1 MIFSRTI
8 GNAAP
13 STKPQSRL
21 KTGLFA
27 SVLTIALSGCVS
39 TAPKLGGSSDNLISG
54 SAGGA
59 NAQGQN
65 TALESCDAPLGTMSL
80 FEDKTLPWW
89 NRYFSD
95 YPQLGSTL
103 PVLRLMI
110 QQSNCFVVVE
120 RGKAFEAINRE
131 RELANS
137 GELRESSNFGQGQL
151 VSADYT
157 ASPSVQFSKKGTGG
171 IGGAV
176 VGSLLGS
183 VGSALAGSL
192 KSNEAATTILLI
204 DNRSGVQVSAA
215 TGSAKNFD
223 FRLFGGLF
231 KGGFAGAGGFSNTPE
246 GKIVTAAFVDS
257 YNQMVKSLRNY
268 KTQEVE
274 GGLGTGGQLKVQ

>member
-1 MIFSRTI
+1 MICSFSSSKLASTLI
-8 GNAAP
+8 AA
-13 STKPQSRL
+13 
-21 KTGLFA
+21 GLA
-27 SVLTIALSGCVS
+27 VALSGCVS
-39 TAPKLGGSSDNLISG
+39 TAPKLGGSSDNLITG
-54 SAGGA
+54 GAGGA

-65 TALESCDAPLGTMSL
+65 SAIETCDSPLGTMSL
-80 FEDKTLPWW
+80 FEDTSRPWW
-89 NRYFSD
+89 SRYYTD

-110 QQSNCFVVVE
+110 QQSNCFVIVE
-120 RGKAFEAINRE
+120 RGRAMKAMTQE
-131 RELANS
+131 RELAKS
-137 GELRESSNFGQGQL
+137 GELRESSNFEGGQM

-157 ASPSVQFSKKGTGG
+157 AAPSVQFSKKGTGG

-192 KSNEAATTILLI
+192 KANEAATTLLLI

-223 FRLFGGLF
+223 FALFGGLF
-231 KGGFAGAGGFSNTPE
+231 RGGFAGAGGYSNTPE

-257 YNQMVKSLRNY
+257 YNQMVKALRNY
-268 KTQEVE
+268 KGQEIE
-274 GGLGTGGQLKVQ
+274 GGLGTGGKLKVQ